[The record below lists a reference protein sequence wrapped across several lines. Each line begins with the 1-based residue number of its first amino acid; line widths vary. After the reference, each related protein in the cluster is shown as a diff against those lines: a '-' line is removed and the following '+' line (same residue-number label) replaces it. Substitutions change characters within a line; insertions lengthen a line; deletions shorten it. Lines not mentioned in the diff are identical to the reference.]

1 MSFGNTFDI
10 SYELTP
16 IGLLISLNEYSTENF
31 VFSLHNIIPIVGLSL
46 SVFIKSSTADFLPY
60 FTSFFKHLTYNFS
73 YFNSFPKFADASANF
88 KNSNLLVLYHLFFEK
103 TLKF

>member
-1 MSFGNTFDI
+1 MCKFKSSSVGNTSKISFGNTFDI

-46 SVFIKSSTADFLPY
+46 SVLIKSSTAD
-60 FTSFFKHLTYNFS
+60 K
-73 YFNSFPKFADASANF
+73 
-88 KNSNLLVLYHLFFEK
+88 
-103 TLKF
+103 